1 MKVYLAAA
9 FSRQREIKSVSDQL
23 QMLGVEVTS
32 RWLTA
37 ETIYGKP
44 FRLRTEDGFN
54 DIRDLRAADILI
66 RFTDQVD
73 SDLVPSRLISCARM
87 FEFGMAWERG
97 MPIFV
102 VGGRQ
107 NVFDYL
113 PNVVHFPDNEGLFEY
128 FRASGGGSEKFV

>member
-9 FSRQREIKSVSDQL
+9 FSRQNEIKEIARQL
-23 QMLGVEVTS
+23 RNLGVEVTS
-32 RWLTA
+32 RWLDA
-37 ETIYGKP
+37 ETIYKKP
-44 FRLRTEDGFN
+44 TRLRTEDAFT

-66 RFTDQVD
+66 RFTDSVD
-73 SDLVPSRLISCARM
+73 GNSVPSRLISCARM

-102 VGGRQ
+102 VGGTQ

-113 PNVVHFPDNEGLFEY
+113 PNVVHFPDNEDLFEY
-128 FRASGGGSEKFV
+128 FRASESGSEKFV